1 MSEKSNDCMQTE
13 SALLQ
18 QLDTMVSEGRN
29 PDTMDIDLL
38 STEAILQKINA
49 EDQKVAVA
57 VAAAMG
63 QIAAAVDKI
72 VGAFA
77 KGGRLVYMGAGTSG
91 RLGVLDAV
99 ECPPTFSVSEQQV
112 IGIIAGGEGA
122 MYKAV
127 EGAEDDPALAIKDL
141 QKIDFGTDD
150 VLVGIAASGRTPY
163 VVSALEYARSVE
175 APAVSVTCN
184 PESAVTRAADISIC
198 ALVGPEALTGSTRMK
213 SGSAQK
219 MILNMLTT
227 ASMIRSGKSYEN
239 LMVDVN
245 ASNQKL
251 YARAI
256 RIVMQ
261 ATDCD
266 HQTARDALSK
276 TGYKAKLAILHVLTG
291 LDQQA
296 GQALLDR
303 QQGFLR
309 KAVEQAK
316 GGAK

>member
-1 MSEKSNDCMQTE
+1 MSEKGNDCIQTE
-13 SALLQ
+13 SVLLQ

-29 PDTMDIDLL
+29 PDTLDIDLL
-38 STEAILQKINA
+38 NTEAILQKINA
-49 EDQKVAVA
+49 EDQKVAQAVA
-57 VAAAMG
+57 VAIPL
-63 QIAAAVDKI
+63 IAAAVDKI
-72 VGAFA
+72 VEAFA
-77 KGGRLVYMGAGTSG
+77 KGGRLVYIGAGTSG

-99 ECPPTFSVSEQQV
+99 ECPPTFSVSDQQV
-112 IGIIAGGEGA
+112 IGIIAGGESA

-141 QKIDFGTDD
+141 QEIDFSADD

-163 VVSALEYARSVE
+163 VVSALEYARSKG
-175 APAVSVTCN
+175 APAISVTCN
-184 PESAVTRAADISIC
+184 PESAVTQAADIGIC

-266 HQTARDALSK
+266 HQTARDALSN

-291 LDQQA
+291 LDQKS
-296 GQALLDR
+296 GQALLDK
-303 QQGFLR
+303 QHGFLR
-309 KAVEQAK
+309 RAVEQANGEVK
-316 GGAK
+316 